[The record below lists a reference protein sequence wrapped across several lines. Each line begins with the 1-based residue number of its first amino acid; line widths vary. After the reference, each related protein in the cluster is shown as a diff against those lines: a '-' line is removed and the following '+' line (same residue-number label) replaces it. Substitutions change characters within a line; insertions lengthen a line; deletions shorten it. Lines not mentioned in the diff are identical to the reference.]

1 MYRVRTVFLS
11 TPNCVLFHPLLCYFS
26 SLTVFFL
33 IIDFVIFHLWLC
45 SFSFL
50 TVFFFI
56 LDCVLFHPWQ
66 CSFSS
71 LTVFF
76 FILDSVHFHS
86 WQFSFLSLT
95 VFFFILDYACDV
107 FLHSNGDAKITFL
120 LTLTYLLCYS
130 GDPLTTETYVL
141 FNTTVRLDEIRDV
154 ARRLLDQENHGCIY
168 LEDDCV
174 DFKVQSKISNLQGD
188 KVYGTFTHFEI
199 IFFHTPTESSSVSF
213 LSRLFLLRSCHC
225 SCISLTGYSRSKP
238 IWLQKTVL
246 LLLLLLLW

>member
-1 MYRVRTVFLS
+1 M
-11 TPNCVLFHPLLCYFS
+11 
-26 SLTVFFL
+26 
-33 IIDFVIFHLWLC
+33 
-45 SFSFL
+45 
-50 TVFFFI
+50 
-56 LDCVLFHPWQ
+56 
-66 CSFSS
+66 
-71 LTVFF
+71 
-76 FILDSVHFHS
+76 
-86 WQFSFLSLT
+86 
-95 VFFFILDYACDV
+95 FFFILDYACDV

-225 SCISLTGYSRSKP
+225 SCISLTGYSRSNP
-238 IWLQKTVL
+238 IWLQNTVL